1 MQFRRPAPFAIA
13 AVAALGIVLAGCAGA
28 VTDRVM
34 GGNADGVAIRFAG
47 DIGATLPL
55 AQQHCAQ
62 YERVPQLRDTSE
74 DIVNY
79 ACIRR

>member
-1 MQFRRPAPFAIA
+1 MQSRRPAPFAIA
-13 AVAALGIVLAGCAGA
+13 AIAALGIALTGCAA
-28 VTDRVM
+28 IVTNRIL

-47 DIGATLPL
+47 DIDATLPL

-62 YERVPQLRDTSE
+62 YERVPQLRDTND

>member
-1 MQFRRPAPFAIA
+1 MQFRRPAPLAIA
-13 AVAALGIVLAGCAGA
+13 AIAALGLAFAGCAA
-28 VTDRVM
+28 TVTNRLL

-62 YERVPQLRDTSE
+62 YERVPQLRDTSD